1 LFPLIFFYL
10 FFYFLN
16 SILLFDTVFTR
27 YCSFPHIFPESY
39 LGLDTQYYILDTI
52 YLSFLS
58 FLIFSIFLTQY
69 AILDTQYELDLTV
82 SKMYVI
88 NRLTVSQ
95 NIKGEIIMART
106 IKKYDERRTEFLNIA
121 QELFFT
127 KGYEQTAVETIIK
140 KIGLSKGTFYY
151 YFKSKE
157 DLLDALVERLS
168 EKILEEIRKIVDRDD
183 LDAITKLNRA
193 FAAARSV
200 KLENLE
206 LLKVLLKVLY
216 DDKNILFRFKIYR
229 SSLEILA
236 SEFSKI
242 IRQGIKEKAFNT
254 PYPDEAARLIFEIA
268 FMLSERIPSLIL
280 RSDKNLKNLDKAEKE
295 FKVYENAI
303 ERIVGAEE
311 GTVEIVNR
319 NILNYFHKKINM

>member
-1 LFPLIFFYL
+1 
-10 FFYFLN
+10 
-16 SILLFDTVFTR
+16 
-27 YCSFPHIFPESY
+27 
-39 LGLDTQYYILDTI
+39 
-52 YLSFLS
+52 
-58 FLIFSIFLTQY
+58 
-69 AILDTQYELDLTV
+69 
-82 SKMYVI
+82 MYDI
-88 NRLTVSQ
+88 CRLTVSQ
-95 NIKGEIIMART
+95 KIKGEIIMARI
-106 IKKYDERRTEFLNIA
+106 IKKYDERRTEFLNTA

-140 KIGLSKGTFYY
+140 KMGLSKGTFYY

-157 DLLDALVERLS
+157 DLLDALIKRLS
-168 EKILEEIRKIVDRDD
+168 EKILEEVKKIVDRED

-193 FAAARSV
+193 YAVTRSV

-236 SEFSKI
+236 PEFSKI

-268 FMLSERIPSLIL
+268 YTFSERIPNLIL
-280 RSDKNLKNLDKAEKE
+280 GSDKNPKNLDKAEKE
-295 FKVYENAI
+295 FRVYENAI
-303 ERIVGAEE
+303 ERIIGAEE
-311 GTVEIVNR
+311 GTVKIINR
-319 NILNYFHKKINM
+319 NILNYFHEKINI

>member
-1 LFPLIFFYL
+1 LILFLLDTALSRVFFP
-10 FFYFLN
+10 N
-16 SILLFDTVFTR
+16 T
-27 YCSFPHIFPESY
+27 Y

>member
-1 LFPLIFFYL
+1 
-10 FFYFLN
+10 
-16 SILLFDTVFTR
+16 
-27 YCSFPHIFPESY
+27 
-39 LGLDTQYYILDTI
+39 
-52 YLSFLS
+52 
-58 FLIFSIFLTQY
+58 
-69 AILDTQYELDLTV
+69 
-82 SKMYVI
+82 MYDI

-157 DLLDALVERLS
+157 DLLDALIERLS
-168 EKILEEIRKIVDRDD
+168 EKILEEVKKIADRQD

-193 FAAARSV
+193 YAVTRSV

-216 DDKNILFRFKIYR
+216 DDKNISFRFKIYR
-229 SSLEILA
+229 SSIEIMA
-236 SEFSKI
+236 PEFSKI

-254 PYPDEAARLIFEIA
+254 PYPDEAARLIFEVA
-268 FMLSERIPSLIL
+268 YTLGERIPNLISG
-280 RSDKNLKNLDKAEKE
+280 SDKNLKNLDKLEKE
-295 FKVYENAI
+295 FRVYENAI
-303 ERIVGAEE
+303 ERIIGAEE
-311 GTVEIVNR
+311 GTVKIVNR
-319 NILNYFHKKINM
+319 DILNYFHEKINM